1 MEKKDCREILEAH
14 CNSAR
19 MQQEIKKK
27 YLEVFEQKWD
37 RISES
42 VQGENAYRYVFLPS
56 GLLFWLIL
64 GKTNEYLLLPPYY
77 CSCHD
82 FYFNAVSK
90 KREIC
95 CYHIIT
101 QIICQGS
108 SRFITIYK
116 DDGMYLEYLEDLLE
130 RD

>member
-1 MEKKDCREILEAH
+1 MEKSSCREILEAH

-19 MQQEIKKK
+19 MRQEVTKK

-37 RISES
+37 KILECL
-42 VQGENAYRYVFLPS
+42 QGENAYRYVFLPS
-56 GLLFWLIL
+56 GLPLWLIL
-64 GKTNEYLLLPPYY
+64 GRTDEYLLLPPFY

-90 KREIC
+90 KKEIC

-101 QIICQGS
+101 QIICQRS
-108 SRFITIYK
+108 DRFTTIYK
-116 DDGMYLEYLEDLLE
+116 DDSLYREYLDDLLE